1 MLLLRNRKRQLK
13 FLGFKMRKDHLEN
26 LTLCGNTERKRD
38 RGMDENLPD
47 KPVQMFDKT
56 WCWSDAEKKKLTMF
70 YKR

>member
-26 LTLCGNTERKRD
+26 LILCGNTERKRD

-56 WCWSDAEKKKLTMF
+56 WRWSDAEKKKLTMF